1 MWLVGMMGSG
11 KSTVGEA
18 AAARIGVRFFDT
30 DRMVVELAHMSLPEI
45 WDGVG
50 EEGFRRLERKA
61 VAAVPDSGCVAAAGG
76 GAVLSEESRDH
87 MRKGAPVVWLRCRPE
102 TLAERVDG
110 LGGRPLLDGVG
121 PVADRLSQILAG
133 RARLYEEV
141 ATDIVDTDARDIDDV
156 VSEVVEIWGN

>member
-18 AAARIGVRFFDT
+18 AAARVGVRFFDT

-50 EEGFRRLERKA
+50 EDGFRRLERKA

-76 GAVLSEESRDH
+76 GAVLSEENRDH
-87 MRKGAPVVWLRCRPE
+87 MRKGVPVVWLRCRPE
-102 TLAERVDG
+102 TLAERVEG
-110 LGGRPLLDGVG
+110 LGGRPLLEHAG
-121 PVADRLSQILAG
+121 PVADRLSAMLAD

-141 ATDIVDTDARDIDDV
+141 ATDVVDTDVLDVADV
-156 VSEVVEIWGN
+156 VSEVVEIWRN

>member
-30 DRMVVELAHMSLPEI
+30 DRMVVELAHMSLPEV

-61 VAAVPDSGCVAAAGG
+61 VTAVPDSDFVAAAGG
-76 GAVLSEESRDH
+76 GAVLSKRNRDH

-102 TLAERVDG
+102 TLAERIDG
-110 LGGRPLLDGVG
+110 LGGRPLLEDAET
-121 PVADRLSQILAG
+121 VADRLSEILAA

-141 ATDIVDTDARDIDDV
+141 ATDVVDTDAKEIADV
-156 VSEVVEIWGN
+156 VTEVVEIWGS